1 MIRIQLDDALF
12 SAWVFTFMS
21 VELPLI
27 KLRTYSQNVLR
38 FRIILLGKYRVCRI
52 VFEFFK
58 VHERSKSLN
67 VAMFLSDI
75 SSETGGLNQTVFA
88 AF

>member
-1 MIRIQLDDALF
+1 MIRMQLDDALF

-52 VFEFFK
+52 V
-58 VHERSKSLN
+58 LN
-67 VAMFLSDI
+67 FLKRM
-75 SSETGGLNQTVFA
+75 NA
-88 AF
+88 PKA